1 MKNLIRKHYRS
12 IFEALPI
19 IGLVLAMVGIFVLTV
34 GFVPVLQ
41 GIQRFVEI
49 RTDTIK
55 NAKTIT
61 TEDMVINDD
70 LTLGGDL
77 TGVDHFVGRS
87 TFIRVQDADA
97 APSIRAAATVVA
109 TVSAVSSEILGIEY
123 PRNLSITYLTATTAT
138 VGSITVVGVDARG
151 LAATE
156 LIAVAAISGSQ
167 TLVGVVPWQSVTSL
181 TLPTRAEDVTLT
193 VAGGQL
199 FGLPYVPVAAA
210 DVYHLT
216 VNKTPAVPTV
226 NATYGT
232 FNPVST
238 PAANVDYNVWMK

>member
-1 MKNLIRKHYRS
+1 MNSS
-12 IFEALPI
+12 IKLRTRPTRLKLLL
-19 IGLVLAMVGIFVLTV
+19 LVLSMVILT
-34 GFVPVLQ
+34 GFAYQ
-41 GIQRFVEI
+41 GIQRI
-49 RTDTIK
+49 
-55 NAKTIT
+55 A
-61 TEDMVINDD
+61 
-70 LTLGGDL
+70 TLYVQTLRVTNSGEFQGTNTF
-77 TGVDHFVGRS
+77 TGPSTFTGAVTANSVTLVGRS
-87 TFIRVQDADA
+87 TFIRIQDADA
-97 APSIRAAATVVA
+97 APSVRAAATVIA

-138 VGSITVVGVDARG
+138 VGNITVVGIDARG

-167 TLVGVVPWQSVTSL
+167 TLVGAAPWKSVTSL

-199 FGLPYVPVAAA
+199 FGLPYVPASAA
-210 DVYHLT
+210 DVYHVT

-226 NATYGT
+226 DTTYGT

-238 PAANVDYNVWMK
+238 PAANVDYNVWMKQ